1 MMSLVRRFFLSGKT
15 VICLIA
21 AALFAITLSAFI
33 PQSFLT
39 PPEKM
44 LAWRMAH
51 PLLGSLSEL
60 LGLHHIYTHPVF
72 SAVLAGAVVSLSL
85 STRDQCLA
93 AWRRMS
99 RLDPEMPGAESFAV
113 AGSVEHCSQV
123 ISSLGF
129 LRRNAG
135 DGVVR
140 FVRHPW
146 GYWGNA
152 LLHFG
157 MVVSIAASLFIAL
170 TQQRGVVQ
178 IAEGTPWYPSY
189 PLLSEEHGL
198 LAKPLVLPDTLR
210 LDRVTYRFRPDN
222 SVQRLGSTLSFISD
236 AGTVE
241 TGSVEINEILI
252 HRGMRFYQGV
262 EFGHAFFVEVTGP
275 DSLSRMFQLQ
285 IQHPEAPG
293 RPAYNDYSGLFGEG
307 QLLRAKYMVDAAG
320 ESFSRIDPLLTLLL
334 EAGGKEIGRVPL
346 KVGEEGVVGDY
357 RFRLQAFAPWS
368 RLLIVNLV
376 GMPAIFLG
384 FFIICLGGVLH
395 YFTPPREVTVCEEAG
410 GFVMVRWRAAKFDGF
425 YMDELESLK
434 QSLGLED
441 NHG

>member
-1 MMSLVRRFFLSGKT
+1 MMSLVRRFFLSRAT
-15 VICLIA
+15 ILCLMA

-51 PLLGSLSEL
+51 PLLGSLSGL
-60 LGLHHIYTHPVF
+60 LGFHHIYTHPAF
-72 SAVLAGAVVSLSL
+72 SLVLAGAAVSLSL
-85 STRDQCLA
+85 STWNQCLA

-99 RLDPEMPGAESFAV
+99 QPDPEMPGAESFAV
-113 AGSVEHCSQV
+113 AGSVEHCSLV
-123 ISSLGF
+123 ISSRGF
-129 LRRNAG
+129 QRQKAK
-135 DGVVR
+135 DGAVR

-178 IAEGTPWYPSY
+178 IAEGMLWYPSY

-198 LAKPLVLPDTLR
+198 LARPLVLPDTLR

-222 SVQRLGSTLSFISD
+222 SVQRVGSAVSFIS
-236 AGTVE
+236 AGGTVE
-241 TGSVEINEILI
+241 TRSVEINKILI
-252 HRGMRFYQGV
+252 HRGLRFYQGV

-275 DSLSRMFQLQ
+275 DGPPRMFQLQ
-285 IQHPEAPG
+285 IQHPEAPDL
-293 RPAYNDYSGLFGEG
+293 PAYNDYNGLLGEG
-307 QLLRAKYMVDAAG
+307 ELLRAKYLVDAAG
-320 ESFSRIDPLLTLLL
+320 KSFSLVDPLLTLRL
-334 EAGGKEIGRVPL
+334 EAGGREIGRVPL
-346 KVGEEGVVGDY
+346 KVGEEGVIGDY
-357 RFRLQAFAPWS
+357 RFRLRAFAPWS

-395 YFTPPREVTVCEEAG
+395 YFTPPREMTVCEGAG
-410 GFVMVRWRAAKFDGF
+410 GVVVVRWRATKFAGF
-425 YMDELESLK
+425 YTDELASLK
-434 QSLGLED
+434 RSLGLED

>member
-1 MMSLVRRFFLSGKT
+1 MNYIRRFFLSRKT

-39 PPEKM
+39 SPEKI

-51 PLLGSLSEL
+51 PLLGPLSEV
-60 LGLHHIYTHPVF
+60 LGLHHIYTHPAF
-72 SAVLAGAVVSLSL
+72 SVVLAGAAVSLSI
-85 STRDQCLA
+85 STWSQCLA
-93 AWRRMS
+93 AWRKTFQPD
-99 RLDPEMPGAESFAV
+99 LEMPGADSFAV
-113 AGSVEHCSQV
+113 AGSVEHCSLV
-123 ISSLGF
+123 ISSRGY
-129 LRRNAG
+129 LRQKAK

-178 IAEGTPWYPSY
+178 IAEGTMRYPSD

-198 LAKPLVLPDTLR
+198 LAQPLVLPDTLR
-210 LDRVTYRFRPDN
+210 LDRVTYSFRPDN
-222 SVQRLGSTLSFISD
+222 SVQRVGSTLSFISD

-241 TGSVEINEILI
+241 TKSVEINKILI

-262 EFGHAFFVEVTGP
+262 EFGHAFFVEVTAPGGMA
-275 DSLSRMFQLQ
+275 RTFQLQ
-285 IQHPEAPG
+285 VQHPEEPG
-293 RPAYNDYSGLFGEG
+293 RPAYNDYHDLLGNG
-307 QLLRAKYMVDAAG
+307 QLLRAKYLVDAAG
-320 ESFSRIDPLLTLLL
+320 KSFSRVDPLLTLRL
-334 EAGGKEIGRVPL
+334 EAGGRAIGQVPL
-346 KVGEEGVVGDY
+346 KVGEEGVIGDY

-368 RLLIVNLV
+368 RLLIANLV
-376 GMPAIFLG
+376 GMPMIFLG
-384 FFIICLGGVLH
+384 FFIICLGGVFH
-395 YFTPPREVTVCEEAG
+395 YFTPPREVTVSETVSG
-410 GFVMVRWRAAKFDGF
+410 GATVHWCATKFAGF
-425 YMDELESLK
+425 YIDELASLK
-434 QSLGLED
+434 QSLGFEE